1 MADPNT
7 PNMKTELLRQ
17 LIQSRTASGKPTLP
31 PQPIDADEAAA
42 QCLALLTDPESP
54 VLPVEAF
61 RELAKRNAGLID
73 APREEIK
80 AALSRQ
86 VVLLE
91 AAATRFMSKAAIAAN
106 VTHTCALT
114 KLSLSASRSLVA
126 TLGALNSMER
136 DRANEKAIDGSVA

>member
-7 PNMKTELLRQ
+7 TSMQTDFFRQ
-17 LIQSRTASGKPTLP
+17 PIQSRAASGKPTLP

-106 VTHTCALT
+106 VAHTCALT

-136 DRANEKAIDGSVA
+136 DRTNEKALDGSVA